1 MFFFCVSSTSI
12 NVSWLPDLADILYLY
27 YALFAIYCAENHVLH
42 TLCGRLHRQKKT
54 DQGNSWWSQLII
66 DLPDETPT
74 ASGCPLNFHIVS
86 ECFMFFFSEWF
97 TMFHHVASFLT
108 CVHHVFTIA
117 PRFPMFQVVLH
128 WEMVVKT
135 LGNGCFTNVS
145 PMYII
150 FPWSYRIIVDHV

>member
-74 ASGCPLNFHIVS
+74 ASCCPLNFHIVS
-86 ECFMFFFSEWF
+86 ECFMGSKFPNGSPCFTMLHHFSHVF
-97 TMFHHVASFLT
+97 TMFSPLHHVS
-108 CVHHVFTIA
+108 
-117 PRFPMFQVVLH
+117 Q
-128 WEMVVKT
+128 
-135 LGNGCFTNVS
+135 CFRLF
-145 PMYII
+145 YIGK
-150 FPWSYRIIVDHV
+150 WW